1 MLRLFTAE
9 LKAFGGFFV
18 RNGRVVLVVALAL
31 LFLTLDEYQPID
43 PRWAGAFVY
52 YAALPLL
59 SILIFFKG
67 RYRDFGLRIGNW
79 RLWGLHVLAVFI
91 IGTPILLL
99 ASRSGSLREYYTIQD
114 FNIWVYLGQMIVYLF
129 SWEFIYRGFLL
140 FGLKEKLGE
149 YSVLVQMIPFM
160 LLHFGKPEI
169 ETISTI
175 FMGIYFGYVVYR
187 GNSFWPALII
197 HLFINVGFRVIVN
210 V

>member
-1 MLRLFTAE
+1 M
-9 LKAFGGFFV
+9 
-18 RNGRVVLVVALAL
+18 
-31 LFLTLDEYQPID
+31 
-43 PRWAGAFVY
+43 Y

-91 IGTPILLL
+91 IGTPVLLL

-149 YSVLVQMIPFM
+149 YSILVQMIPFM